1 MSKFIKVSE
10 DVFIKLSKADQT
22 EICDKK
28 IDSIY
33 DMFKARVT
41 KYIRRIPNPSGKG
54 FIYFYN
60 QADIDAYKKSG
71 IIPGQKQK
79 GSWIN
84 AFMGI
89 FGYKEKKEVEIKIK
103 EDYKKEEVKEKFGLS
118 LEGWNKHIAE
128 YFSNKMKWDNLFNK
142 KAKAQKEVNSSTPAE
157 KLKSMKKEQVSA
169 EKISKEAKK
178 GGFNTKA
185 MYFIFNYYKKEEKI
199 NERISRDTKD
209 GSKLPTGGIPTTDDA
224 VHSGRTEGVTIA
236 NVPEA
241 KPTSNKRELVVGSFD
256 TGVGSGRDVRL
267 TTGQIRAQRAQIL
280 ELLKNKTNE
289 EMTPEDIALLRSY
302 EGGGGTKEEG
312 RTDEEIL
319 YAFYTPQK
327 VVDKVWNIVDKYIG
341 TGPKRVLE
349 PSSGSGRFAEN
360 QPEDRKFTMFE
371 LDPTSA
377 RINTILHPEADIMQ
391 KPFQEMFMK
400 GGVSK
405 PEYSGKKFDVT
416 VGNPPYGKYSGFY
429 KGKDEGK
436 DHTRYEEYFID
447 RALDALEPGGIM
459 AYVVPSD
466 FLRKG
471 NYTKAKSLIA
481 SKGRL
486 MEAYRL
492 PNGTFS
498 TTKEGTDIIV
508 IRKEKGNIDDFLD
521 DKYFKKNPEKIMGDV
536 SIRSGKFGPE
546 QYVALKPGETFDSVL
561 DKINTNDTPVTPYEK
576 PEMSDEAKRNIS
588 IGLKGNDNAKKAVKK
603 IPKKQ
608 MAVAGKPVFP
618 TKKEEAIPVQGEQKA
633 VETVES
639 FNSKYNK
646 KLNPEEVNIWKNTD
660 YNGNIESDKLNAKE
674 KAYIDT
680 SENICL
686 IEGKYVHKVNY
697 ASGDIYKK
705 LEILESEKDQMP
717 EAKYLNQ
724 KALLDAVKP
733 SFKTTE
739 NFSVSP
745 ISDFAKN
752 FTFDSEDYP
761 DGINFNRRFLQ
772 WATGQRDRHY
782 NMDWKGG
789 VTKHDIPAGISWSDI
804 IEYIK

>member
-103 EDYKKEEVKEKFGLS
+103 EDYKKEEVKEKFGLR

-267 TTGQIRAQRAQIL
+267 TTGQIR
-280 ELLKNKTNE
+280 
-289 EMTPEDIALLRSY
+289 
-302 EGGGGTKEEG
+302 
-312 RTDEEIL
+312 
-319 YAFYTPQK
+319 
-327 VVDKVWNIVDKYIG
+327 
-341 TGPKRVLE
+341 
-349 PSSGSGRFAEN
+349 
-360 QPEDRKFTMFE
+360 
-371 LDPTSA
+371 
-377 RINTILHPEADIMQ
+377 
-391 KPFQEMFMK
+391 
-400 GGVSK
+400 
-405 PEYSGKKFDVT
+405 
-416 VGNPPYGKYSGFY
+416 
-429 KGKDEGK
+429 
-436 DHTRYEEYFID
+436 
-447 RALDALEPGGIM
+447 
-459 AYVVPSD
+459 
-466 FLRKG
+466 
-471 NYTKAKSLIA
+471 
-481 SKGRL
+481 
-486 MEAYRL
+486 
-492 PNGTFS
+492 
-498 TTKEGTDIIV
+498 
-508 IRKEKGNIDDFLD
+508 
-521 DKYFKKNPEKIMGDV
+521 
-536 SIRSGKFGPE
+536 
-546 QYVALKPGETFDSVL
+546 
-561 DKINTNDTPVTPYEK
+561 
-576 PEMSDEAKRNIS
+576 
-588 IGLKGNDNAKKAVKK
+588 
-603 IPKKQ
+603 
-608 MAVAGKPVFP
+608 
-618 TKKEEAIPVQGEQKA
+618 
-633 VETVES
+633 
-639 FNSKYNK
+639 
-646 KLNPEEVNIWKNTD
+646 
-660 YNGNIESDKLNAKE
+660 
-674 KAYIDT
+674 
-680 SENICL
+680 
-686 IEGKYVHKVNY
+686 
-697 ASGDIYKK
+697 
-705 LEILESEKDQMP
+705 
-717 EAKYLNQ
+717 
-724 KALLDAVKP
+724 
-733 SFKTTE
+733 
-739 NFSVSP
+739 
-745 ISDFAKN
+745 
-752 FTFDSEDYP
+752 
-761 DGINFNRRFLQ
+761 
-772 WATGQRDRHY
+772 
-782 NMDWKGG
+782 
-789 VTKHDIPAGISWSDI
+789 
-804 IEYIK
+804 